1 MRRTPAATLGA
12 AIVVTALGLSACSSD
27 VKPAPVPRPRATQD
41 TTEVTDT
48 TTVAPLPAPDM
59 LANVIY
65 RLADT
70 SIPADQKLGLVQ
82 YATPD
87 DQAGL
92 ENFGQALRDGGFS
105 ELTVQATD
113 LHWSG
118 ASNNVI
124 ANVTVG
130 SRSDTARTFTY
141 PMEFSPIRDSWQ
153 LTRQT
158 ADLLLKLG
166 AQVRTTPPG

>member
-27 VKPAPVPRPRATQD
+27 GKPAPVPRPRATQD

-124 ANVTVG
+124 ANVTV
-130 SRSDTARTFTY
+130 TAILAVIGIVVLG
-141 PMEFSPIRDSWQ
+141 EH
-153 LTRQT
+153 LTPARG
-158 ADLLLKLG
+158 LG
-166 AQVRTTPPG
+166 LALALAGAALVARG